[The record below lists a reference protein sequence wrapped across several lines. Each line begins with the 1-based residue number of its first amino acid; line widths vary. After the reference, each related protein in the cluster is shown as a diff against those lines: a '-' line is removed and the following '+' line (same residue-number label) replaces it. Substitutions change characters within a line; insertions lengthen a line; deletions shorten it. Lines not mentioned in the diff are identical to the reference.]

1 VCGLCAAGG
10 FGTVCLRRPRQT
22 GDPCQGPSTTR
33 GYRLL
38 HRDIGQRSRCCVE
51 RRHPRQP
58 VCRAPRTQV
67 VPVVRTPKVLA
78 RTKYEPSP
86 LPSRAAVL
94 DLHHPDI
101 RMPATPGGVERNIGH
116 IIGLRAKCQYQRR
129 PARGACRT
137 DSSRAPGASPT
148 TAAQRPARGPSV
160 AERAQLALTS
170 GWFWTLWTPP
180 KAASFRPLPRPRPGP
195 SWASHNNAS
204 AVQRDIDGIPPR
216 SRLWHADRPAAT
228 ASSPRVS
235 SSEVL
240 SRARDGRPA
249 AWQTLGREVSGRRRR
264 I

>member
-1 VCGLCAAGG
+1 MHVRSTSLRLCRVGLR
-10 FGTVCLRRPRQT
+10 FLT
-22 GDPCQGPSTTR
+22 STT
-33 GYRLL
+33 
-38 HRDIGQRSRCCVE
+38 
-51 RRHPRQP
+51 
-58 VCRAPRTQV
+58 
-67 VPVVRTPKVLA
+67 
-78 RTKYEPSP
+78 
-86 LPSRAAVL
+86 
-94 DLHHPDI
+94 PDI